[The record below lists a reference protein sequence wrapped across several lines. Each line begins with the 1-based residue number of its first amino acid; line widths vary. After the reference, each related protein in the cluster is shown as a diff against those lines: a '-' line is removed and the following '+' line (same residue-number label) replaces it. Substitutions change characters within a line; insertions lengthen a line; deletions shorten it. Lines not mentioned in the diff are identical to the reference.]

1 MRHRLLATALVLAAS
16 ATTAFAGERGGTNVS
31 SRSTAISQSQ
41 SVSQSA
47 ANSNSSGSNNNTNYN
62 QQKLQAPGI
71 GGPGLAAGGN
81 ACLGSISGGV
91 SGAGFGFVFG
101 TTTEDKQCNLRE
113 NAKVLRSFGQKRA
126 AVEILCKNNERAEAL
141 AVGGYRCTIK

>member
-1 MRHRLLATALVLAAS
+1 MKALLVAAS
-16 ATTAFAGERGGTNVS
+16 ALTLIASASTAFANGTKNIS
-31 SRSTAISQSQ
+31 NSQAISGSQ
-41 SVSQSA
+41 SISNST

-71 GGPGLAAGGN
+71 GGPGLAASGN
-81 ACLGSISGGV
+81 ACLGSVSGGV

-126 AVEILCKNNERAEAL
+126 AVEILCKNTEMAEAL